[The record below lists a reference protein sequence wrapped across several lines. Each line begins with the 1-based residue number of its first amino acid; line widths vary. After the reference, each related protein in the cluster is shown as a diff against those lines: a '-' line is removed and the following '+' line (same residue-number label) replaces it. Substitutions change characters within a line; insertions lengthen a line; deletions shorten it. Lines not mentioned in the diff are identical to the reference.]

1 MEEHK
6 AVKIFTTV
14 DNLQAEMILAALKD
28 QNIPAYKKDLGNAG
42 FLIVTAWPA
51 LPLRRFLRRKMR
63 FFHKS

>member
-28 QNIPAYKKDLGNAG
+28 QNIPA
-42 FLIVTAWPA
+42 
-51 LPLRRFLRRKMR
+51 
-63 FFHKS
+63 